1 MDQDTD
7 WRRFRDDLGQGA
19 ARAGIGV
26 VRITLL
32 FGAAAAALALIA
44 TPYLD
49 RESRT
54 RIARVDRT
62 GIDTMATG
70 SILRGD
76 SFTVRRR
83 RHRDPNASSARMAAH
98 RAIVDGPLSR
108 SLTAGRIVRGGARRV
123 NEF

>member
-76 SFTVRRR
+76 SFTVRRSVLQATPR
-83 RHRDPNASSARMAAH
+83 SECVIRENGRSSG
-98 RAIVDGPLSR
+98 DC
-108 SLTAGRIVRGGARRV
+108 
-123 NEF
+123 